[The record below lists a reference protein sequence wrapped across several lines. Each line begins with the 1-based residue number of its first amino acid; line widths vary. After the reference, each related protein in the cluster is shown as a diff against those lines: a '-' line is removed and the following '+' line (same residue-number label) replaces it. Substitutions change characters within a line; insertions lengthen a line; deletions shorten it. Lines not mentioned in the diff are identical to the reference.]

1 MAAVG
6 FKLGLAGTSRADSSA
21 EPRQGSAYSHEPR
34 QAVFQ
39 LRKLDLQLA
48 LTGDRAACE
57 DIQYQHGAVD
67 DTDVGF
73 VLNVSYLRR
82 GKLAVEYKKLR
93 AKGAAKLLHLG
104 EFSLAYYG
112 GRLVGFAL
120 LKNSCKLLRSGGL
133 CKL

>member
-1 MAAVG
+1 MAAVS

-21 EPRQGSAYSHEPR
+21 EPRQGSA
-34 QAVFQ
+34 
-39 LRKLDLQLA
+39 
-48 LTGDRAACE
+48 
-57 DIQYQHGAVD
+57 

-104 EFSLAYYG
+104 EFSLAYDG